1 MWESSTAPQGSKKNK
16 KKRKKSKKK
25 KQPEVEDDNTGQ
37 VDIIQKEVDQIAQIM
52 VSNID
57 KMLDRGDAL
66 DDLMVSVEDLE
77 AQAKGFQ
84 VVAKQ
89 VKKKEMWK
97 YRKQTII
104 LTIIVILILGGIA
117 GVVLLILKPW

>member
-1 MWESSTAPQGSKKNK
+1 MESSTAPQGSKKNK

-97 YRKQTII
+97 YRKADFPYNVII
-104 LTIIVILILGGIA
+104 NLEDRFVQ
-117 GVVLLILKPW
+117 